1 MHPRTTAERL
11 AELLPQAEV
20 VIAPT
25 LRDVLGWSG
34 RVHDYL
40 DRVVQAK

>member
-1 MHPRTTAERL
+1 VHPRTTAERL
-11 AELLPQAEV
+11 ADLLPQAEV

-34 RVHDYL
+34 RVLEFL